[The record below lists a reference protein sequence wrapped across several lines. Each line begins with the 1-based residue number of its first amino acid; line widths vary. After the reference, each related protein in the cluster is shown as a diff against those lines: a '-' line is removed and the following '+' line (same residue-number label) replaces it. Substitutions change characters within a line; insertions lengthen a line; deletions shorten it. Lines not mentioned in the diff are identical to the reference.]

1 VKSVEFSQEMPN
13 SQVVLQSGSVA
24 RKTSITSLT
33 PSVHVVSLD
42 PLRPDHRQAAI
53 RNWHSKLNLNI

>member
-42 PLRPDHRQAAI
+42 PLRPDHQEAAK
-53 RNWHSKLNLNI
+53 REWHSKLNLTI